1 VIGGAPRL
9 EPVRLPQCPLDLA
22 YLEGAPGGLLLGLLE
37 DVAGDKVLEVVQVL
51 LDVVLEQ
58 VGERGG
64 RLRGVVQVPVD
75 H

>member
-1 VIGGAPRL
+1 VIGGAPRQQ
-9 EPVRLPQCPLDLA
+9 PVRLPQSPLDLA
-22 YLEGAPGGLLLGLLE
+22 YLERAPGGLLLGLLE
-37 DVAGDKVLEVVQVL
+37 DVTGNEVLEVVQVL

-64 RLRGVVQVPVD
+64 RFRGVVQVAVD